1 MIALIISHAK
11 KEQEVQSTELTSS
24 ELDLFDELEAEH
36 SVAVPDLEVEKDRI
50 LGELAVV
57 TSPLKP
63 PVVDPILVD
72 PYPFCSR
79 LVNHSLLFYPELAE
93 FEAMDLDAQL
103 DKLDKLGATSSKAK
117 SKVVDEAV
125 DRVRIW
131 QSWICWLLIIRRPSL
146 LLISW
151 RNILKN
157 SRSSWL
163 D

>member
-63 PVVDPILVD
+63 PVVDIPIHFVPGSSTIASFAD
-72 PYPFCSR
+72 
-79 LVNHSLLFYPELAE
+79 PELAE
-93 FEAMDLDAQL
+93 FEAMDLDDQL
-103 DKLDKLGATSSKAK
+103 DKLDKLGATPSKAK